1 MGLNDSTK
9 PLRSKLLA
17 VPQYREQYLKNVRTI
32 AEHWLDWQ
40 TMGRLVKQY
49 SSLIEKE
56 VAADTRKLSSLAAF
70 EQAVATGPAR
80 EAAGGGRR
88 GPTSLWTFAQERR
101 KYLLDYPAIKEL
113 PAPSK

>member
-17 VPQYREQYLKNVRTI
+17 VPQYREQYLKNVRTL
-32 AEHWLDWQ
+32 ADHWLDWQ
-40 TMGRLVKQY
+40 TMGPLVKQY

-56 VAADTRKLSSLAAF
+56 VAADTRKLSSLTAF

-80 EAAGGGRR
+80 EEAGGGRR
-88 GPTSLWTFAQERR
+88 GPTSLWTFAHERR
-101 KYLLDYPAIKEL
+101 KFLLDYPAIKEL